1 MSIGLDIDKTYKD
14 RTSYDLIHYKNH
26 PLSTFLALLYF

>member
-14 RTSYDLIHYKNH
+14 RTSYYKNH